1 MFSWISVSLESI
13 LVLCCLMWLLWE
25 MSIWFFMLLRN
36 LQSNRTLSSYKALC
50 HSSHAYEYF
59 CSLWECQKD
68 LTDASWNVKAV
79 EKQSCS
85 WVVMDKPA
93 EWPLFVVFSPHLCA
107 LGPQHW
113 LLLPPPKGG
122 VCQSNSG
129 TFKQPNSQQMWGEL
143 QTRNKKPT
151 GDSWNSLNF
160 SSPETKEDRASVF
173 QTNGKTQLYNR
184 RCGE

>member
-1 MFSWISVSLESI
+1 MRMNISVHCGNVRRISQMPLEMLKLLKSRAAPG
-13 LVLCCLMWLLWE
+13 LSWTSQLGALFLLC
-25 MSIWFFMLLRN
+25 SAPI
-36 LQSNRTLSSYKALC
+36 S
-50 HSSHAYEYF
+50 
-59 CSLWECQKD
+59 
-68 LTDASWNVKAV
+68 
-79 EKQSCS
+79 
-85 WVVMDKPA
+85 
-93 EWPLFVVFSPHLCA
+93 A

-151 GDSWNSLNF
+151 GDRWNSLNF
-160 SSPETKEDRASVF
+160 SSPETKEDCVSVF